1 MMYGLLGQ
9 SLGHSYSPLIHSLLG
24 SAPYELVS
32 LPPDELESFLAK
44 GDYRGLNVTIPYKKA
59 VIPYLDHIAPE
70 AETIGAVN
78 TIVRRQDGL
87 WGYNTDYHGF
97 LYAAKQACISF
108 RGKRVLVLG
117 SGGGS
122 AAVQAA
128 AFDSGSNEVLVVS
141 RTGSLNYENVY
152 DVPGVEIIVNA
163 TPVGMYPNN
172 GGRLIELSRFASC
185 CGVMDLVYNPLK
197 TALIL
202 DAEQQGLPCTGGLAM
217 LVAQAK
223 YASDLFLG
231 TERPDNVI
239 EPILEK
245 TRNAVQNIVLVGMP
259 GCGKSTLGKKMAL
272 EQRKRFVDTD
282 ALVEEKAGKSI
293 PAIFADDGEAAF
305 RALEAEV
312 IATVC
317 KEGGQVIATGGGSVL
332 SFDNVRNMRQN
343 GTVMFIKRDIG
354 KLPVEGRPLS
364 QKQDLKEMYAKRLPF
379 YEKAADVTVEN
390 V

>member
-9 SLGHSYSPLIHSLLG
+9 ILGHSYSPFIHSLLG

-32 LPPDELESFLAK
+32 LPPEELGDFLSK
-44 GDYRGLNVTIPYKKA
+44 GDFKGLNVTIPYKKA
-59 VIPYLDHIAPE
+59 VMPYLDYITPE
-70 AETIGAVN
+70 AAAIGAVN

-87 WGYNTDYHGF
+87 WGYNTDYNGF
-97 LYAAKQACISF
+97 LYAASRAGISF
-108 RGKRVLVLG
+108 KGKKVLVLG

-128 AFDSGSNEVLVVS
+128 ARDAGAAEVLTVS

-152 DVPGVEIIVNA
+152 DESGVEIIVNA

-172 GGRLIELSRFASC
+172 GGRLIELSKFASC
-185 CGVMDLVYNPLK
+185 CGVLDLVYNPLK

-202 DAEQQGLPCTGGLAM
+202 DAEQQGLKCTGGLAM

-231 TERPDNVI
+231 TERPDSVI

-245 TRNAVQNIVLVGMP
+245 VRQQVQNIVLVGMP
-259 GCGKSTLGKKMAL
+259 GCGKSTLGKKMAA
-272 EQRKRFVDTD
+272 EQEKRFVDTD

-293 PAIFADDGEAAF
+293 PAIFAEDGETAF

-312 IATVC
+312 ISAVC
-317 KEGGQVIATGGGSVL
+317 KERGQVIATGGGSVL

-343 GTVMFIKRDIG
+343 GTVVFVKRDID

-364 QKQDLKEMYAKRLPF
+364 QKQDLRNMYAERLPF
-379 YEKAADVTVEN
+379 YQKAADITVEN

>member
-9 SLGHSYSPLIHSLLG
+9 SLGHSYSPFIHSLLG

-32 LPPDELESFLAK
+32 LPLEELGDFLTK
-44 GDYRGLNVTIPYKKA
+44 GDFKGLNVTIPYKKA
-59 VIPYLDHIAPE
+59 VIPYLDHIAP
-70 AETIGAVN
+70 AAAAIGAVN

-87 WGYNTDYHGF
+87 WGYNTDYNCF
-97 LYAAKQACISF
+97 LYAARQAGIGF
-108 RGKRVLVLG
+108 KGKKVLVLG

-128 AFDSGSNEVLVVS
+128 VRDAGAAEVLTVS

-185 CGVMDLVYNPLK
+185 CGVMDLIYNPLK
-197 TALIL
+197 TQLIL
-202 DAEQQGLPCTGGLAM
+202 DAEQQGLKCAGGLAM

-223 YASDLFLG
+223 YASDLFQG
-231 TERPDNVI
+231 IRRPDSVI
-239 EPILEK
+239 EPVLEK
-245 TRNAVQNIVLVGMP
+245 TKAAVQNIVLVGMP
-259 GCGKSTLGKKMAL
+259 GCGKSTIGKKMAL
-272 EQRKRFVDTD
+272 EQGKRFVDTD

-293 PAIFADDGEAAF
+293 PAIFAEGGEATF

-343 GTVMFIKRDIG
+343 GTVVFVKRDID

-364 QKQDLKEMYAKRLPF
+364 QQQDLKEMYVQRLPF
-379 YEKAADVTVEN
+379 YEKAADVILEN
-390 V
+390 I

>member
-9 SLGHSYSPLIHSLLG
+9 SLGHSYSPFIHSLLG

-32 LPPDELESFLAK
+32 LPPEELGTFLTK
-44 GDYRGLNVTIPYKKA
+44 GDFKGLNVTIPYKKA
-59 VIPYLDHIAPE
+59 VIPYLDHIATE
-70 AETIGAVN
+70 AAAIGAVN

-87 WGYNTDYHGF
+87 WGYNTDYKGF
-97 LYAAKQACISF
+97 LYAASRADIDFK
-108 RGKRVLVLG
+108 GKKVLVLG

-128 AFDSGSNEVLVVS
+128 VRDAGAAEVLTVS

-185 CGVMDLVYNPLK
+185 CGVMDLIYNPLK
-197 TALIL
+197 TQLIL
-202 DAEQQGLPCTGGLAM
+202 DAEQQGLKCAGGLAM

-231 TERPDNVI
+231 QERPDSVI
-239 EPILEK
+239 EPVLEK
-245 TRNAVQNIVLVGMP
+245 TKAAVQNIVLVGMP
-259 GCGKSTLGKKMAL
+259 GCGKSTIGKKMAVL
-272 EQRKRFVDTD
+272 QGKKFIDTD
-282 ALVEEKAGKSI
+282 ALVEQKAGKSI
-293 PAIFADDGEAAF
+293 PDIFRQDGEDAF

-312 IATVC
+312 IETVG
-317 KEGGQVIATGGGSVL
+317 KEKGQVIATGGGAVL
-332 SFDNVRNMRQN
+332 NLENVRNLKQN
-343 GTVMFIKRDIG
+343 GTVVFIKRDID
-354 KLPVEGRPLS
+354 KLATEGRPLS
-364 QKQDLKEMYAKRLPF
+364 QAQDLEAMYKERLPF
-379 YEKAADVTVEN
+379 YEAAADTVMEN
-390 V
+390 R

>member
-9 SLGHSYSPLIHSLLG
+9 SLGHSYSPFIHRLLG

-32 LPPDELESFLAK
+32 LPPDELGDFLTK
-44 GDYRGLNVTIPYKKA
+44 GDFKGLNVTIPYKKA
-59 VIPYLDHIAPE
+59 VIPYLDHIATE
-70 AETIGAVN
+70 AAAIGAVN

-87 WGYNTDYHGF
+87 WGYNTDYKGF
-97 LYAAKQACISF
+97 LYAASRADIDFK
-108 RGKRVLVLG
+108 GKKVLVLG

-128 AFDSGSNEVLVVS
+128 VRDAGAAEVLTVS

-172 GGRLIELSRFASC
+172 GGRLIELARFASC
-185 CGVMDLVYNPLK
+185 CGVMDLIYNPLK
-197 TALIL
+197 TQLIL
-202 DAEQQGLPCTGGLAM
+202 DAEQQGLPCAGGLAM

-231 TERPDNVI
+231 QERPDSVI
-239 EPILEK
+239 EPVLEK

-259 GCGKSTLGKKMAL
+259 GCGKSTLGRKMAL
-272 EQRKRFVDTD
+272 EQGKRFVDTD

-293 PAIFADDGEAAF
+293 PAIFAEGGEATF

-312 IATVC
+312 LAAVC

-343 GTVMFIKRDIG
+343 GTVVFVKRDID

-364 QKQDLKEMYAKRLPF
+364 QQQDLKEMYVQRLPF
-379 YEKAADVTVEN
+379 YEKAADVILEN
-390 V
+390 I